1 MNAKIKITLL
11 FVVTI
16 VAMCGLAYASE
27 STGGAP
33 AAEHGEGHGS
43 SLMQWVWLVVNFAI
57 FASVL
62 FYFLRKPAAAFFR
75 QRTEMIE
82 ASLNE
87 AKEARSIAEKALK
100 EIDENLR
107 LKDDEIA
114 RIIKSAR
121 ELGEAE
127 KERLISSGKE
137 FAEKLIELTENN
149 IADEL
154 KRAREDLREMAVE
167 QAVELAERRIRE
179 KMNDT
184 AIQAGLIDNA
194 IEKIGAKN

>member
-16 VAMCGLAYASE
+16 VATCGLAYASE
-27 STGGAP
+27 STGDAP
-33 AAEHGEGHGS
+33 AAGDGEGHGS

>member
-1 MNAKIKITLL
+1 MNAKIKIALL

-16 VAMCGLAYASE
+16 VATCGLAYASE
-27 STGGAP
+27 LAGDAP
-33 AAEHGEGHGS
+33 AAGHGEGHGS
-43 SLMQWVWLVVNFAI
+43 SLVQWFWLVVNFAI

-62 FYFLRKPAAAFFR
+62 FYFLRKPAAVFFR

-87 AKEARSIAEKALK
+87 AKEARSIAENALK

-127 KERLISSGKE
+127 KDRLISSGKE

-167 QAVELAERRIRE
+167 QAVELAERRMRE
-179 KMNDT
+179 KMSDA
-184 AIQAGLIDNA
+184 AIQAGLVDGA